1 MGIDSFQHQLMKFIR
16 KIEKNMSKN
25 TAGVK
30 SVSAVFAVAVGGL
43 CEYIMEPSEYSA
55 FFPSKK

>member
-25 TAGVK
+25 TAGVI
-30 SVSAVFAVAVGGL
+30 SVSAVFAVWVGGL
-43 CEYIMEPSEYSA
+43 CV
-55 FFPSKK
+55 

>member
-1 MGIDSFQHQLMKFIR
+1 
-16 KIEKNMSKN
+16 MSKN
-25 TAGVK
+25 TAGAI
-30 SVSAVFAVAVGGL
+30 SVSAVFAVGGGGL